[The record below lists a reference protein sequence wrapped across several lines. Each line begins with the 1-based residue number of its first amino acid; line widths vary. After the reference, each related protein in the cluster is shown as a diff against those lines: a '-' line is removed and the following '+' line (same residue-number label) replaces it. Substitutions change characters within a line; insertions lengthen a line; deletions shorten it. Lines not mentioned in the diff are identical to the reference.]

1 MRIRG
6 IEKIHFTT
14 KDGQLISGN
23 RFHTG
28 EDIPADRGVGEATD
42 KFFLSDAKIA
52 QLDFTPAVGMNVDV
66 LYSRYGKV
74 IALRLLDDVIIDL

>member
-1 MRIRG
+1 MRILG
-6 IEKIHFTT
+6 IENIRFTT

-28 EDIPADRGVGEATD
+28 DEIPADRGVGEATE
-42 KFFLSDAKIA
+42 KFFLSDARVA
-52 QLDFTPAVGMNVDV
+52 QLDFKPAVGMNVDV